1 MTELILVRHGETA
14 WNAGE
19 VFRGRADIGL
29 NERGLKQAE
38 MAGQYLKDAA
48 VEAVYSSP
56 LTRAAGTA
64 AAIARRHGLEIITA
78 TGLNDLDFGAWQGMT
93 HNAVREDYGELYD
106 QWRTEPA
113 DMRMPGGES
122 LDEVRARAMVLV
134 EAVIAWHH
142 GTVALVSHR
151 VVLKVLI
158 CAMLGLDNSHFWD
171 FRLETGALT
180 VFRHERGRFVL
191 DRHNDVSHL
200 KSLPENPA
208 ADF

>member
-1 MTELILVRHGETA
+1 MTRLILIRHGETA

-38 MAGQYLKDAA
+38 LAGLCLKDTA

-56 LTRAAGTA
+56 LKRARDTA
-64 AAIARRHGLEIITA
+64 AAIARHHGLEVAVTE
-78 TGLNDLDFGAWQGMT
+78 GLNDFNFGAWQGMA
-93 HNAVREDYGELYD
+93 HDDVREKYRELYD
-106 QWRTEPA
+106 QWLKEPA
-113 DMRMPGGES
+113 RVRMPAGEN
-122 LDEVRARAMVLV
+122 LDEVKARAMALV
-134 EAVIAWHH
+134 KTVIARYR
-142 GTVALVSHR
+142 GAIALVSHR
-151 VVLKVLI
+151 VVHKTLI
-158 CAMLGLDNSHFWD
+158 CALLDLDNSHFWD

-191 DRHNDVSHL
+191 ERHNDTSHL
-200 KSLPENPA
+200 ESLPKTSA